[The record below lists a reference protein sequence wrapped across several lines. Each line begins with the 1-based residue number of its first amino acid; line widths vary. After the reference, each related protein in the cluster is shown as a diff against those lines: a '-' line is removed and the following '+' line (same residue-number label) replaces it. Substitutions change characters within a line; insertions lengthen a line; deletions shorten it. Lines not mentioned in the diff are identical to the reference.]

1 MTALWITYTCQKCK
15 LYPKLRIGLAKK
27 YSRINF
33 IDFPGQ
39 VYLSIVEVE
48 KWKPST
54 KIEMVIDALLNLI
67 NEPDTH
73 APLRADIAEEYTNNR
88 EEFLKN
94 AEEFTRNYSEPR
106 PPLIIKQ

>member
-1 MTALWITYTCQKCK
+1 MTALGITYTCQKCK

-27 YSRINF
+27 YTRINF